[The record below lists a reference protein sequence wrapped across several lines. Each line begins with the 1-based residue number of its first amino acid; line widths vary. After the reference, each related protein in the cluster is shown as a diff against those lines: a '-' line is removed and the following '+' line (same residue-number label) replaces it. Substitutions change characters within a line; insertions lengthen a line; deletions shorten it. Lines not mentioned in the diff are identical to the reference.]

1 MAICVVDCSVWK
13 TTVNNKN
20 LEIQIQPVFCSR
32 KDLGIRKISV
42 IIDNSS
48 YPFII
53 RVINKETRLR
63 STNCFNS
70 PVSPKPENGMNF
82 LVNELAIRMQTNFS
96 GLCTLIAVRDSQLFV
111 YLCLSLS
118 LF

>member
-1 MAICVVDCSVWK
+1 MHRRVWE

-20 LEIQIQPVFCSR
+20 LEIQVQSVFSSR

-42 IIDNSS
+42 IIDKSS
-48 YPFII
+48 YSFII
-53 RVINKETRLR
+53 KVINKEMRLR
-63 STNCFNS
+63 TTNWFNS
-70 PVSPKPENGMNF
+70 PVSSKPDNGITF

-111 YLCLSLS
+111 YLCY
-118 LF
+118 FAWII